1 METNRC
7 HTDNININA
16 CLPPR
21 KRLLAGLKTQSCGN
35 ASSSHSFFSRD
46 FGARLHEFLAIDPE
60 KPFMSPE
67 QIVEASRS
75 AALATAK
82 VAAAARANAMEKA
95 AAAVKATAAAKSA
108 LELVDS
114 MTKRSAS
121 VETCR
126 RRSKLRKHVPVKLLY
141 KGGQLTAN
149 HESDEELARRL
160 HRAMNSSPR
169 ISKNHV
175 DSNWKIH
182 SPKTHRQPAL
192 GEAMNFKD
200 SVVCEGI
207 SLPSICKKNV
217 EAVDHCASFILDRAS
232 LSKLDEEVKL
242 CTAETNCFDAVET
255 PHEGE
260 RGRKCCDSLGAKGFS
275 HGKKARIKQKKLPLS
290 LCSRRDCKKPK
301 EKTESKDFSS
311 TEEKCI
317 PRTMPSSAVQPSN
330 KGRVSVESIAMS
342 KCQDLA
348 ATKSFAE
355 SKILQHLCSKPT
367 MTTVSSTMIKVDQ

>member
-7 HTDNININA
+7 HADNININA

-21 KRLLAGLKTQSCGN
+21 KRLLAGLKRQSCGN
-35 ASSSHSFFSRD
+35 ASSSHSSFASD
-46 FGARLHEFLAIDPE
+46 FGARLREFLAIDPE
-60 KPFMSPE
+60 KPFISPE

-75 AALATAK
+75 AALAAAE
-82 VAAAARANAMEKA
+82 VAAAAKANAMEKA

-108 LELVDS
+108 LELVAS
-114 MTKRSAS
+114 MTKGSAS
-121 VETCR
+121 VETSR
-126 RRSKLRKHVPVKLLY
+126 RKSKLRKHVPVKLLY
-141 KGGQLTAN
+141 EGGQQTAN

-169 ISKNHV
+169 ISKNNV

-182 SPKTHRQPAL
+182 SLKTHRQPAL
-192 GEAMNFKD
+192 GESMNFKD

-207 SLPSICKKNV
+207 SPPSICKKNV
-217 EAVDHCASFILDRAS
+217 EAGDCASYILDRGS
-232 LSKLDEEVKL
+232 SSELDEVVKL
-242 CTAETNCFDAVET
+242 CTAETNCLDAVEI

-260 RGRKCCDSLGAKGFS
+260 RGRKCCDSLGAKGLS

-330 KGRVSVESIAMS
+330 KGKVSVESIAMS

-367 MTTVSSTMIKVDQ
+367 MPTVSSTMIKVDQ